1 MWTDC
6 LASAGLFFS
15 PSSFCGFS
23 HLALM
28 LLGFV
33 RTSSHLLPSCLS
45 SLARPPVRSPCWGV
59 CRDMHLLF
67 TFFVFF
73 FLSSFL
79 MLFITPIHTYIYTY
93 IHTCI
98 PFRASLSIP
107 VSPHPCIHISP
118 RPSGLTSTR
127 APFLDRGRTL
137 YFVPPP
143 LQLLGFGLGFALDLG
158 RLASFASGFVNSPFR
173 PFVRPSG
180 GFFFR
185 RACLLVRVGL
195 WSTHLLLSISFRVF
209 SFSVSFP
216 FLTCPVPSRVR
227 FGPSASPFLFIS
239 SRLYVLLDAM
249 ALLLPV

>member
-67 TFFVFF
+67 TFFVFLPF
-73 FLSSFL
+73 FVSHV
-79 MLFITPIHTYIYTY
+79 IYYPHTYIHIY

-118 RPSGLTSTR
+118 RPSGLTSAR
-127 APFLDRGRTL
+127 AVL
-137 YFVPPP
+137 
-143 LQLLGFGLGFALDLG
+143 
-158 RLASFASGFVNSPFR
+158 R
-173 PFVRPSG
+173 PWPY
-180 GFFFR
+180 
-185 RACLLVRVGL
+185 
-195 WSTHLLLSISFRVF
+195 
-209 SFSVSFP
+209 SVLCTP
-216 FLTCPVPSRVR
+216 TA
-227 FGPSASPFLFIS
+227 SASRFR
-239 SRLYVLLDAM
+239 SRFRTGPWTARLVCIWFRK
-249 ALLLPV
+249 

>member
-1 MWTDC
+1 MIWMWTDC

-73 FLSSFL
+73 FLSSFPL
-79 MLFITPIHTYIYTY
+79 LFITPIHTYIHQYI

-98 PFRASLSIP
+98 PLRASLSIP
-107 VSPHPCIHISP
+107 VSSHPCIHISP
-118 RPSGLTSTR
+118 RPPGLTSAR
-127 APFLDRGRTL
+127 AVLRPWPYSVLCTPTAPASRFRSRFRTGPRTAR
-137 YFVPPP
+137 FV
-143 LQLLGFGLGFALDLG
+143 
-158 RLASFASGFVNSPFR
+158 
-173 PFVRPSG
+173 
-180 GFFFR
+180 
-185 RACLLVRVGL
+185 C
-195 WSTHLLLSISFRVF
+195 I
-209 SFSVSFP
+209 
-216 FLTCPVPSRVR
+216 
-227 FGPSASPFLFIS
+227 
-239 SRLYVLLDAM
+239 
-249 ALLLPV
+249 